1 MNFSKEEISLLAK
14 AIENPEHFKE
24 LIINNFSKF
33 DWKLTE
39 IDSNKCE
46 AFNEFMG
53 IVRNELGNKDL
64 SAKAIMLEGV
74 EFFKQRIEEV
84 AKEILKETAD
94 LMCSKIDES
103 LGFTKKDDVEVK
115 AKIMEEN

>member
-14 AIENPEHFKE
+14 AIEEPEHFKE

-39 IDSNKCE
+39 IDSDKCE
-46 AFNEFMG
+46 AFDEFMG

-64 SAKAIMLEGV
+64 STRAIMLEGV
-74 EFFKQRIEEV
+74 EFFKHRIEKITKEV
-84 AKEILKETAD
+84 LKETAD
-94 LMCSKIDES
+94 LICSKIDES
-103 LGFTKKDDVEVK
+103 LGFTKKNDVEVK
-115 AKIMEEN
+115 AKSMEEN